1 MNPMRRYL
9 DLLVA
14 SRERRAVQGVPPPPV
29 WRRLFHIVA
38 GSSIP
43 LAAIWVSETVMV
55 WALAILA
62 SHALGLDLV
71 RLRAGWLNAL
81 FIRWLAPLLKQD
93 EATHNTGA
101 TYMLIAALVVY
112 VLYGKEVAIPVMLFL
127 SLGDPA
133 AAIVGRSMPGPR
145 ILGKSPLGTAAFIGV
160 GAGAVAVLVAADGID
175 RSGDRTLSRFSPMF
189 GATFNPHRQLTLFA
203 NYTTAFQTPST
214 VELGNS
220 ASLEGGFND
229 DLDPETIHSV
239 ELGARGAF
247 PVSSRPLDFGIS
259 LYRFEID
266 DILVPFQLADSEEVF
281 FRNERRATNLG
292 LELTASWAP
301 TRTIRTDFSYTM
313 SSFEYG
319 SFDECIGGI
328 EGGVAEEC
336 HTHENNDVPGMP
348 QNHGFA
354 RLAYDRTGSASD
366 AVGGGGAAVR
376 DGPDHH
382 AVPRAG
388 HHRGGQDDSQLGQGS
403 PDADHQGHQVHVRW
417 PHQVHGR
424 GVLFGGGGRVDQE
437 RRCIPHHVAAATLEP
452 HPQGRVERV
461 HDRPAAR

>member
-62 SHALGLDLV
+62 SQALGLDLV

-160 GAGAVAVLVAADGID
+160 GFGAVAVLVAANGID
-175 RSGDRTLSRFSPMF
+175 HHWALWV
-189 GATFNPHRQLTLFA
+189 GAGVA
-203 NYTTAFQTPST
+203 GV
-214 VELGNS
+214 VEL
-220 ASLEGGFND
+220 ASIPPD
-229 DLDPETIHSV
+229 DNLSIPLVAGTAMFV
-239 ELGARGAF
+239 LGA
-247 PVSSRPLDFGIS
+247 
-259 LYRFEID
+259 
-266 DILVPFQLADSEEVF
+266 
-281 FRNERRATNLG
+281 
-292 LELTASWAP
+292 
-301 TRTIRTDFSYTM
+301 
-313 SSFEYG
+313 
-319 SFDECIGGI
+319 
-328 EGGVAEEC
+328 
-336 HTHENNDVPGMP
+336 
-348 QNHGFA
+348 
-354 RLAYDRTGSASD
+354 
-366 AVGGGGAAVR
+366 
-376 DGPDHH
+376 
-382 AVPRAG
+382 
-388 HHRGGQDDSQLGQGS
+388 
-403 PDADHQGHQVHVRW
+403 
-417 PHQVHGR
+417 
-424 GVLFGGGGRVDQE
+424 
-437 RRCIPHHVAAATLEP
+437 
-452 HPQGRVERV
+452 
-461 HDRPAAR
+461 